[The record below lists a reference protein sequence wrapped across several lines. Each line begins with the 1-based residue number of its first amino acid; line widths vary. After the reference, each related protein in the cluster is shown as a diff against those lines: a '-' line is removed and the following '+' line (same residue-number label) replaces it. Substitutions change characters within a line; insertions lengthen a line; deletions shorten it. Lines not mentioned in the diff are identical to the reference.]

1 MKIMNHNFWSMVFL
15 LALTFSLSGE
25 LLGQGMC
32 NVKTFQLN
40 KIIGRVVS
48 DGPNGV
54 EPIEKAKIELRKVN
68 KKQPLVLTLLT
79 NKEGYFEINKIKD
92 GKYVV
97 SISKSEWRFVD
108 YYFGVDKFK
117 NTNSTEQE
125 SLLVIQLGVS
135 PIEPCGGGFV
145 KLENKQ

>member
-1 MKIMNHNFWSMVFL
+1 MKIMKLKFFSMIFL
-15 LALTFSLSGE
+15 LVLTFSLSGE
-25 LLGQGMC
+25 LFGQGMC

-40 KIIGRVVS
+40 KIKGRVVS
-48 DGPNGV
+48 DGPNGI

-68 KKQPLVLTLLT
+68 KNQSLVLTLLT
-79 NKEGYFEINKIKD
+79 NKEGYFEINKIKN

-117 NTNSTEQE
+117 NTDNAEQE
-125 SLLVIQLGVS
+125 GLLTIQLGVS

-145 KLENKQ
+145 KLEN